1 MKKNIEI
8 EKGKKIAKLSL
19 WSVTI
24 LTLIKLIIGFF
35 SGSIGLIADGI
46 NSFTDILANLT
57 SYLGLK
63 ISEKKATKKF
73 PFGFYKSE
81 NVATLIISFFIFFAG
96 YKLFTLSYN
105 KLFSNYV
112 PEITTLILII
122 PIISI
127 AYSFIISKYQI
138 KIGKEINS
146 NSLIAKGIDSRND
159 IFATGIVLFGMFCTY
174 LNIKYI
180 EIIAGILVSL
190 FIFRTGYICIKT
202 AIHPLLDGSADKKI
216 VDKVEK
222 IILKEKC
229 KIKVLRIRSSGLF
242 YHGEATILV
251 DSKLSIKKA
260 HDIANNIE
268 KQIKKDV
275 SEIKDFIIHIEPK

>member
-1 MKKNIEI
+1 MKRNIDI
-8 EKGKKIAKLSL
+8 EKGKNIAKLSL

-24 LTLIKLIIGFF
+24 LAVIKLTAGFL

-63 ISEKKATKKF
+63 ISEKKANNNF

-81 NVATLIISFFIFFAG
+81 NIATLIISFFIFFAG
-96 YKLFTLSYN
+96 YKLFVLSYN

-112 PEITTLILII
+112 PEITIFTLII

-127 AYSFIISKYQI
+127 IYSFTISKHQI

-159 IFATGIVLFGMFCTY
+159 VFATGIVLFGMFCTY
-174 LNIKYI
+174 LNVKHI
-180 EIIAGILVSL
+180 EILAGILVSL

-202 AIHPLLDGSADKKI
+202 AIYPLLDGSADKKLI
-216 VDKVEK
+216 NKVKK
-222 IILKEKC
+222 IIIKEKC
-229 KIKVLRIRSSGLF
+229 KIKYLRIRTSGLF
-242 YHGEATILV
+242 FHGEATILV
-251 DSKLSIKKA
+251 DSRLSLKKA

-268 KQIKKDV
+268 NRIEKEIR
-275 SEIKDFIIHIEPK
+275 EIKDFIIHIEPK

>member
-1 MKKNIEI
+1 MKKNPEL

-19 WSVTI
+19 WSVTLLAI
-24 LTLIKLIIGFF
+24 IKLISGII

-63 ISEKKATKKF
+63 ISDKKANKNY

-81 NVATLIISFFIFFAG
+81 NIATLIISFFIFFAG
-96 YKLFTLSYN
+96 YKLFSMSFN

-112 PEITTLILII
+112 PEITIFTLMI
-122 PIISI
+122 PVISI
-127 AYSFIISKYQI
+127 TYSFIISKHQI
-138 KIGKEINS
+138 RIGKEINS

-159 IFATGIVLFGMFCTY
+159 VFATGIVLIGMLCTY
-174 LNIKYI
+174 LNLKYV
-180 EIIAGILVSL
+180 EIIAGIIVSL
-190 FIFRTGYICIKT
+190 FIFRTGFICIKT
-202 AIHPLLDGSADKKI
+202 AIYPLLDGSANKELIK
-216 VDKVEK
+216 KVEK
-222 IILKEKC
+222 IILTEKC
-229 KIKVLRIRSSGLF
+229 KIKQLRIRTSGLY

-251 DSKLSIKKA
+251 DSKISLKEA

-268 KQIKKDV
+268 KKIKK
-275 SEIKDFIIHIEPK
+275 EITKIKDFIIHVEPK